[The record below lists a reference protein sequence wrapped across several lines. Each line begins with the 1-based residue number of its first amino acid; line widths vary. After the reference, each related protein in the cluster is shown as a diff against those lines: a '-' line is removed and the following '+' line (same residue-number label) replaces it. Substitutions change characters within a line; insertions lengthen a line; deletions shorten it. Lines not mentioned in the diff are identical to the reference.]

1 MKLGVDAAGDRRT
14 IDVRRS
20 PDGWVAT
27 IGDRRLSVS
36 LARAG
41 SRWSVLVGPPGEP
54 PTASHEVALA
64 WSSPGAWLVDVDG
77 CRVPVTVAGADAS
90 PAPQAPPGGGS
101 VVVVAPM
108 PGRVVQ
114 VLVSPGQVVAAGQ
127 ALVVVEAMKMEND
140 VTAPVAGTVIEVP
153 ATEGVAVGGRAV
165 LAVLEPKAEANREP

>member
-1 MKLGVDAAGDRRT
+1 
-14 IDVRRS
+14 
-20 PDGWVAT
+20 
-27 IGDRRLSVS
+27 
-36 LARAG
+36 
-41 SRWSVLVGPPGEP
+41 
-54 PTASHEVALA
+54 
-64 WSSPGAWLVDVDG
+64 
-77 CRVPVTVAGADAS
+77 
-90 PAPQAPPGGGS
+90 

-153 ATEGVAVGGRAV
+153 ATEGVAVDGRAV